1 MYITRLCNVEY
12 TEGKSR
18 VLVSG
23 GEGMQRELI
32 QKYLSL
38 GEGMFGA
45 NSSLI
50 EANERWHGGINFNK
64 HKYVMITQR
73 LIST

>member
-1 MYITRLCNVEY
+1 
-12 TEGKSR
+12 
-18 VLVSG
+18 
-23 GEGMQRELI
+23 MQRELI

-50 EANERWHGGINFNK
+50 EANERWHGGVRGLI
-64 HKYVMITQR
+64 
-73 LIST
+73 LISINM

>member
-1 MYITRLCNVEY
+1 
-12 TEGKSR
+12 
-18 VLVSG
+18 
-23 GEGMQRELI
+23 MQRELI

-50 EANERWHGGINFNK
+50 EANGRWHGGGGLI
-64 HKYVMITQR
+64 
-73 LIST
+73 LISRNM